1 MIRRFNRYELKYVLP
16 WSTCEAIMDDL
27 RHHIPRDAHGGE
39 DGYRLVSLYYDSP
52 DYDCFWAKIEGIK
65 FRRKIRLRLYSDGDI
80 TQATECLVEIKQR
93 INRTVQKR
101 RLLLPIPE
109 AEALVT
115 GRGQPAGLD
124 RMDASVADEVRYLAT
139 VKHLEPAAITTYL
152 RRAFEGQHRN
162 AGLRV
167 TFDTDVRA
175 RTHAL
180 KINADVENQLIL
192 PPGWS
197 IMEVKAND
205 AIPAW
210 VLALLAKHQCQLVRV
225 SKYCLGLARLRGL
238 VHASLALPPGLLPA
252 FGDTNR
258 G

>member
-16 WSTCEAIMDDL
+16 WSTCEAIMQDL
-27 RHHIPRDAHGGE
+27 QHHIPRDEHGGE
-39 DGYRLVSLYYDSP
+39 DGYRLISLYYDSP
-52 DYDCFWAKIEGIK
+52 DFDFFWAKIEGIK
-65 FRRKIRLRLYSDGDI
+65 FRRKVRLRLYANGDVSR
-80 TQATECLVEIKQR
+80 ATECLVEIKQR
-93 INRTVQKR
+93 ISRTVQKR

-109 AEALVT
+109 AEALVA
-115 GRGQPAGLD
+115 GQAPPPGLD
-124 RMDASVADEVRYLAT
+124 RLDAQVADEVLYLALA
-139 VKHLEPAAITTYL
+139 KHLRPAAITTYL

-180 KINADVENQLIL
+180 KINANAQNQLIL

-205 AIPAW
+205 AIPVW
-210 VLALLAKHQCQLVRV
+210 VLALLGKHQCQLCRV
-225 SKYCLGLARLRGL
+225 SKYCLGLSRLSGL
-238 VHASLALPPGLLPA
+238 VNDSVTPPALLTALGE
-252 FGDTNR
+252 TNS